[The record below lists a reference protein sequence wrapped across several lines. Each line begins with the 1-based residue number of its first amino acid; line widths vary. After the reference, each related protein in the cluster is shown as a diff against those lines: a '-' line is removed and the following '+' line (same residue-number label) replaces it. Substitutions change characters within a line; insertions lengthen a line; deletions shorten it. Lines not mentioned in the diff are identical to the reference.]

1 MNNENLYPHG
11 EVELSP
17 PVRWFAEQMELRI
30 RMQGG
35 YQVGGNVEEYIAQS
49 MMELEETLNIMG
61 LNEESGNKLLE
72 NPAIALTMAFGTAV
86 ILLRLADEAVR
97 GNLEGN

>member
-35 YQVGGNVEEYIAQS
+35 YQVGGNVEEQITQS
-49 MMELEETLNIMG
+49 MEELEETLNFMG
-61 LNEESGNKLLE
+61 MEEKSKDSLLGY
-72 NPAIALTMAFGTAV
+72 PVIALTMAFGTAV

-97 GNLEGN
+97 GNLEGS